1 MTCRHATRGTRHR
14 QSANVPQGAADGGHH
29 EWRRS
34 QSVNASGLDCRVSA
48 QDSAGTEA
56 TDNITE
62 QVQRSAGAKA
72 NTLVLPGDVIS
83 AVGTKAKSRSDD
95 VSPPGLVIAIRS
107 SSGPTGY
114 E

>member
-1 MTCRHATRGTRHR
+1 MPHAAHATDNQPMSHR
-14 QSANVPQGAADGGHH
+14 EPLTAATTSY

-34 QSVNASGLDCRVSA
+34 QSVNASGLDCRVYA
-48 QDSAGTEA
+48 QDLVGTQA
-56 TDNITE
+56 TDITE
-62 QVQRSAGAKA
+62 KVQWSAGAKA

-107 SSGPTGY
+107 SSGPTSY

>member
-1 MTCRHATRGTRHR
+1 MASGGVFGYFASLKLEFAQASSRSSS
-14 QSANVPQGAADGGHH
+14 SA
-29 EWRRS
+29 
-34 QSVNASGLDCRVSA
+34 VNASGLDCRVYA
-48 QDSAGTEA
+48 QDLVGAEA
-56 TDNITE
+56 TDITE
-62 QVQRSAGAKA
+62 KVQWSAGAKA

-107 SSGPTGY
+107 SSGPTSY